1 MPDLIGS
8 SIDGWRVVSQI
19 GEGSMGTVWDARKG
33 KQRAALKLMRPDS
46 AAEDSLPRFRREAKL
61 LTRIKNPHVMRC
73 FGLGERDDGFL
84 YLLLEYIDGGS
95 LEDLLERRGRLTI
108 PQTVCAIRGV
118 LTASLSPCE
127 WAHRQSMRTTRIS
140 CAATGRREKRRP
152 RIRSSGR
159 RPRATGPKW
168 RPAPNRTGPDTGRSN
183 TTGPPP
189 RRSDCTPETSCA
201 YRAVSKRSHCA

>member
-61 LTRIKNPHVMRC
+61 LTKIKNPHVMRC
-73 FGLGERDDGFL
+73 YGLGEREDGFL
-84 YLLLEYIDGGS
+84 YLLLEYLDGGS

-108 PQTVCAIRGV
+108 PQTVGTIRGV
-118 LTASLSPCE
+118 LTGLAAVHDQGVVHRDIKPANVLLDRDGVVKLADFGLARKGEASASLTARAP
-127 WAHRQSMRTTRIS
+127 RT
-140 CAATGRREKRRP
+140 
-152 RIRSSGR
+152 
-159 RPRATGPKW
+159 
-168 RPAPNRTGPDTGRSN
+168 
-183 TTGPPP
+183 
-189 RRSDCTPETSCA
+189 
-201 YRAVSKRSHCA
+201 